1 MPLCWHAIHS
11 QPRME
16 TKAEAHLE
24 RQGFE
29 VWLPRIGRRVRKG
42 GAWPHRIEPLFSRY
56 LFLHAD
62 TEQQN
67 VSPIRS
73 TRGVSDFVRVAGR
86 PQPIPRPIIEAL
98 KAHIDPESG
107 LHQLSDSA
115 TPTLGLGVAVEV
127 LEGPLAGLKGVFQE
141 TSGEARALILL
152 RILGQPSL
160 VKLDRSALEAL

>member
-1 MPLCWHAIHS
+1 MPLCWFAIHS
-11 QPRME
+11 RPRME
-16 TKAEAHLE
+16 AKAEVHSA

-42 GAWPHRIEPLFSRY
+42 GAWSHKIEPLFSRY

-62 TEQQN
+62 TEEQD

-86 PQPIPRPIIEAL
+86 PQPIPRPVIEAL

-107 LHQLSDSA
+107 LHQLSDGA
-115 TPTLGLGVAVEV
+115 TPALGSGAAVEV
-127 LEGPLAGLKGVFQE
+127 LEGPLAGLKGVSQE
-141 TSGEARALILL
+141 TSGDARALILL
-152 RILGQPSL
+152 HILGQPSL
-160 VKLDRSALEAL
+160 VKLDRSALQAL

>member
-1 MPLCWHAIHS
+1 MPLCWFAIHS

-42 GAWPHRIEPLFSRY
+42 GAWSHQVEPLFSRY

-62 TEQQN
+62 TEQQD

-86 PQPIPRPIIEAL
+86 PQPIPRQVIEAL

-107 LHQLSDSA
+107 LHQLSDGA
-115 TPTLGLGVAVEV
+115 TPTLGSGAAVEV

-141 TSGEARALILL
+141 TSGDARALILL
-152 RILGQPSL
+152 HILGQPSL
-160 VKLDRSALEAL
+160 VKLDRSALQAL